1 MGKRRIQLLP
11 SRERF
16 KNITLLGLPIVGGM
30 LSQSVLNLVDA
41 AMVGSLGE
49 AALAG
54 VGLGGYANFVII
66 ALVMGLGVGV
76 QATVAR
82 RRGEGRNEQL
92 AAPLNH
98 GLFIAALLSLPLM
111 LLCWFNAEHIIGLLS
126 DDGDVIAIGS
136 DYFQWRTL
144 AVIAVG
150 WNFAYRGYWNGIRQ
164 TGRYLQILV
173 AMHVFN
179 VVISYGLIFGHFGLP
194 EMGAA
199 GSGLGT
205 SIAMFLGTGMYFL
218 LTWHTGRRH
227 GFMRSL
233 PSLAD
238 IRFMLRLS
246 VPNSLQQFFF
256 ATGVTA
262 LFWIIGQIG
271 TAELAIAHVL
281 VNLALLLILP
291 GVGLGMAAT
300 TLVSH
305 SLGEQQPQEAYRWGW
320 DVVRVAVVTLFIM
333 GLPFWLVPEL
343 ILQAF
348 TRDPE
353 LLTLGTWPLR
363 ITGLG
368 MTLDAIALVLTQ
380 ALLGAGASR
389 TVMSVNLGSQWLI
402 FLPCAYL
409 AGPILGGGLLAVW
422 LLQSLYRVMT
432 SVIFA
437 IMWERK
443 HWADIQ
449 I

>member
-1 MGKRRIQLLP
+1 MALLP
-11 SRERF
+11 PRERF
-16 KNITLLGLPIVGGM
+16 RSIILLGLPIMGGM
-30 LSQSVLNLVDA
+30 LSQSLLNLVDA

-54 VGLGGYANFVII
+54 VGLGGYANFMAI

-76 QATVAR
+76 QAMVAR
-82 RRGEGRNEQL
+82 RRGEGRNEQA

-98 GLFIAALLSLPLM
+98 GLLIATLVALPLM
-111 LLCWFNAEHIIGLLS
+111 LLCWFNAENIIALLS
-126 DDGDVIAIGS
+126 NDPEVTAIGS
-136 DYFQWRTL
+136 EYFRWRTL
-144 AVIAVG
+144 AIIAVG
-150 WNFAYRGYWNGIRQ
+150 CNFAYRGYWNGIRQ
-164 TGRYLQILV
+164 SGLYLQILV

-179 VVISYGLIFGHFGLP
+179 VLISYGLIFGHFGLP

-205 SIAMFLGTGMYFL
+205 SIAMFLGSGMYFA
-218 LTWHTGRRH
+218 LTWRQARQH

-233 PSLAD
+233 PSLSD
-238 IRFMLRLS
+238 VRSMLRLS
-246 VPNSLQQFFF
+246 LPNSLQQLFF

-281 VNLALLLILP
+281 INLALLLILP

-305 SLGEQQPQEAYRWGW
+305 SLGEEQPQEAYRWGW
-320 DVVRVAVVTLFIM
+320 DVVRVAAIVLFVM
-333 GLPFWLVPEL
+333 GLPFWLAPQLV
-343 ILQAF
+343 LQLF
-348 TRDPE
+348 TQDPQ
-353 LLTLGTWPLR
+353 LLALGEWPLR

-368 MTLDAIALVLTQ
+368 MTLDATALVLTQ

-389 TVMSVNLGSQWLI
+389 TVMTVNLGSQWLI

-409 AGPILGGGLLAVW
+409 VGPVLGGGLLAVW
-422 LLQSLYRVMT
+422 LLQSLYRVMA

-437 IMWERK
+437 IMWRRK
-443 HWADIQ
+443 HWAEIR

>member
-233 PSLAD
+233 PSLTD

-437 IMWERK
+437 IMWEHK

>member
-233 PSLAD
+233 PSLTD

-353 LLTLGTWPLR
+353 LLALGIWPLR

>member
-1 MGKRRIQLLP
+1 MGTRRIQLLP

-179 VVISYGLIFGHFGLP
+179 MVISYGLIFGHFGLP

-233 PSLAD
+233 PSLTD

-353 LLTLGTWPLR
+353 LLTLGIWPLR

>member
-1 MGKRRIQLLP
+1 VTLLP

-16 KNITLLGLPIVGGM
+16 RSIILLGLPIMGGM
-30 LSQSVLNLVDA
+30 LSQSLLNLVDA

-54 VGLGGYANFVII
+54 VGLGGYANFMAI

-76 QATVAR
+76 QAMVAR
-82 RRGEGRNEQL
+82 RRGEGRNEQA

-98 GLFIAALLSLPLM
+98 GLLIATLVALPLM
-111 LLCWFNAEHIIGLLS
+111 LLCWFNAENIIALLS
-126 DDGDVIAIGS
+126 NDPEVTAIGS
-136 DYFQWRTL
+136 EYFRWRTL
-144 AVIAVG
+144 AIIAVG
-150 WNFAYRGYWNGIRQ
+150 CNFAYRGYWNGIRQ
-164 TGRYLQILV
+164 SGLYLQILV

-179 VVISYGLIFGHFGLP
+179 VLISYGLIFGHFGLP

-205 SIAMFLGTGMYFL
+205 SIAMFLGSGMYFA
-218 LTWHTGRRH
+218 LTWRQARQH

-233 PSLAD
+233 PSLSD
-238 IRFMLRLS
+238 VRSMLRLS
-246 VPNSLQQFFF
+246 LPNSLQQLFF

-281 VNLALLLILP
+281 INLALLLILP

-305 SLGEQQPQEAYRWGW
+305 SLGEEQPQEAYRWGW
-320 DVVRVAVVTLFIM
+320 DVVRVAAIVLFVM
-333 GLPFWLVPEL
+333 GLPFWLAPQLV
-343 ILQAF
+343 LQLF
-348 TRDPE
+348 TQDPQ
-353 LLTLGTWPLR
+353 LLALGEWPLR

-368 MTLDAIALVLTQ
+368 MTLDATALVLTQ

-389 TVMSVNLGSQWLI
+389 TVMTVNLGSQWLI

-409 AGPILGGGLLAVW
+409 VGPVLGGGLLAVW
-422 LLQSLYRVMT
+422 LLQSLYRVMA

-437 IMWERK
+437 IMWRRK
-443 HWADIQ
+443 HWAEIR

>member
-49 AALAG
+49 ASLAG
-54 VGLGGYANFVII
+54 VGLGGYANFMII

-82 RRGEGRNEQL
+82 RRGEGRNEQI

-111 LLCWFNAEHIIGLLS
+111 LLCWFNAERIIGLLS
-126 DDGDVIAIGS
+126 KDADVIAIGS
-136 DYFQWRTL
+136 EYLQWRTL
-144 AVIAVG
+144 AVLAVG
-150 WNFAYRGYWNGIRQ
+150 CNFAYRGYWNGIRQ

-179 VVISYGLIFGHFGLP
+179 VIISYGLIFGHFGLP

-218 LTWHTGRRH
+218 LTWHTGRRQ

-233 PSLAD
+233 PSLTD

-348 TRDPE
+348 TRDPA
-353 LLTLGTWPLR
+353 LLALGTWPLR

>member
-1 MGKRRIQLLP
+1 MP

-233 PSLAD
+233 PSLTD

-353 LLTLGTWPLR
+353 LLTLGIWPLR

>member
-1 MGKRRIQLLP
+1 MGTRRIQLLP

-233 PSLAD
+233 PSLTD

>member
-111 LLCWFNAEHIIGLLS
+111 LLCWFNAERIIGLLS

-233 PSLAD
+233 PSLTD

-305 SLGEQQPQEAYRWGW
+305 SLGEQKPQEAYRWGW
-320 DVVRVAVVTLFIM
+320 DVVRVAVVTLFLM

-343 ILQAF
+343 ILQVF

-353 LLTLGTWPLR
+353 LLALGTWPLR

-389 TVMSVNLGSQWLI
+389 TVMSVNLGSQWLV

>member
-1 MGKRRIQLLP
+1 MALLP
-11 SRERF
+11 PRERF
-16 KNITLLGLPIVGGM
+16 RSIILLGLPIMGGM
-30 LSQSVLNLVDA
+30 LSQSLLNLVDA

-54 VGLGGYANFVII
+54 VGLGGYANFMAI

-82 RRGEGRNEQL
+82 RRGEGRHEL
-92 AAPLNH
+92 AAAPLNN
-98 GLFIAALLSLPLM
+98 GLLIAALVSLPLM
-111 LLCWFNAEHIIGLLS
+111 LLCWLNADHIIALLS
-126 DDGDVIAIGS
+126 DDAEVTAIGS
-136 DYFQWRTL
+136 EYFRWRAL
-144 AVIAVG
+144 AIIAVG
-150 WNFAYRGYWNGIRQ
+150 CNFAYRGYWNGIRQ
-164 TGRYLQILV
+164 AGLYLQILV

-179 VVISYGLIFGHFGLP
+179 VIISYGLIFGHFGLP

-205 SIAMFLGTGMYFL
+205 SIAMFIGTGMYFV
-218 LTWHTGRRH
+218 LTWRQGRQH
-227 GFMRSL
+227 GFLRSL
-233 PSLAD
+233 PSFAD
-238 IRFMLRLS
+238 IRSMLRLS
-246 VPNSLQQFFF
+246 LPNSLQQLFF
-256 ATGVTA
+256 ATGVTT

-281 VNLALLLILP
+281 INLALLLILP

-305 SLGEQQPQEAYRWGW
+305 SLGEDQPQEAYRWGW
-320 DVVRVAVVTLFIM
+320 DVVRVAAVVLFVM
-333 GLPFWLVPEL
+333 GLPFWLAPQLV
-343 ILQAF
+343 LQLF
-348 TRDPE
+348 TQDPQ
-353 LLTLGTWPLR
+353 LLALGEWPLR

-368 MTLDAIALVLTQ
+368 MTLDATALVLTQ

-389 TVMSVNLGSQWLI
+389 TVMTVNLGSQWLV

-409 AGPILGGGLLAVW
+409 VGPVLGGGLLAVW
-422 LLQSLYRVMT
+422 LLQSLYRVMA

-437 IMWERK
+437 IMWRRK
-443 HWADIQ
+443 HWAEIR

>member
-11 SRERF
+11 SRDRF

-54 VGLGGYANFVII
+54 VGLGGYANFMII

-82 RRGEGRNEQL
+82 RRGEGRNEAI

-111 LLCWFNAEHIIGLLS
+111 LLCWFNAEQIIALLS
-126 DDGDVIAIGS
+126 KDADVIAIGS
-136 DYFQWRTL
+136 EYFQWRTL

-150 WNFAYRGYWNGIRQ
+150 CNFAYRGYWNGIRQ

-173 AMHVFN
+173 VMHLFN

-205 SIAMFLGTGMYFL
+205 TIAMFLGTGMYFL

-233 PSLAD
+233 PSLTD

-246 VPNSLQQFFF
+246 LPNSLQQFFF

-271 TAELAIAHVL
+271 TAELAIGHVL

-305 SLGEQQPQEAYRWGW
+305 SLGEQRPEEAYRWGW
-320 DVVRVAVVTLFIM
+320 DVVRVAVITLFIM

-353 LLTLGTWPLR
+353 LIALGTWPLR

-368 MTLDAIALVLTQ
+368 MTLDAVALVLTQ

-437 IMWERK
+437 IMWQRK
-443 HWADIQ
+443 HWADIR